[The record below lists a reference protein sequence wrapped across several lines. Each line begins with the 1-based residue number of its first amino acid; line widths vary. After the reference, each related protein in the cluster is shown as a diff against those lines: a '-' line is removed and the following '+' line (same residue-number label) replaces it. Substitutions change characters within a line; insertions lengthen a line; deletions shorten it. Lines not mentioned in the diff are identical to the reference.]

1 MLQVKIGRNSDNDI
15 VFADPTVSGSHAD
28 LYFYD
33 DGSMQIV
40 DHSSNGTYVNQTYI
54 HGGNMALMGNEI
66 LTFPGQ
72 NCLSVAQVA
81 AHYNVAPAATVAP
94 GFMPS
99 PAVSQPMNQPSN
111 VNVNVQVGG
120 PKNSYAVDPTNAP
133 KNLNSWCWGGFAFGW
148 LWGVFNRVYWP
159 LVIFIPFLGQ
169 IAGLI
174 IAFILGANGNRYAWD
189 KFDGSPARFEQKQH
203 RWNVAAFIV
212 LGISV
217 LSTII
222 TIIVLVSMGNAL
234 IGELF

>member
-1 MLQVKIGRNSDNDI
+1 MLVVKIGRNADNNIIFTDS
-15 VFADPTVSGSHAD
+15 TVSGNHAD

-54 HGGNMALMGNEI
+54 HGKNMALMGNEM

-81 AHYNVAPAATVAP
+81 AHYNGTSAGTREPA
-94 GFMPS
+94 FMPS
-99 PAVSQPMNQPSN
+99 LATRPMNQASN
-111 VNVNVQVGG
+111 VNVNVQVGS
-120 PKNSYAVDPTNAP
+120 PKNSYATDPTYAP
-133 KNLNSWCWGGFAFGW
+133 KNLNSWCWGGFTFGW

-159 LVIFIPFLGQ
+159 LIIFIPFLGQ
-169 IAGLI
+169 VAALI

-189 KFDGSPARFEQKQH
+189 KFDESPARFEQKQH

-212 LGISV
+212 WGISI
-217 LSTII
+217 LGTLI
-222 TIIVLVSMGNAL
+222 TIIVLVSAGSMLMNSL
-234 IGELF
+234 Y